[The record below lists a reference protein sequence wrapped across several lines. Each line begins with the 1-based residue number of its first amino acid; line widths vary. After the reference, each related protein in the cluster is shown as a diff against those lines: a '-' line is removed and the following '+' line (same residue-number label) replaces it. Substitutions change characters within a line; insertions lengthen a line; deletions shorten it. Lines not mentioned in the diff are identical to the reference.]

1 MSEPLVSIIIPV
13 YKVPEQYLR
22 KCIESTMTQT
32 LKNIEIILVDDGS
45 PDECG
50 EICDSYAKKDCRIKA
65 LHKKNGGLSSARNH
79 GCKAARGKWVMFVD
93 GDDWIE
99 QDMCQNMY
107 QTGETKNVQLVIC
120 GIMKNYGKSSMEYK
134 FYLEDGKVY
143 RGQECKWLQQ
153 QLLVYNGNI
162 AVAYSKLINRK
173 LLTDNQIFHDEVL
186 RQGAEGLEFNLR
198 LFEKLESAAFINK
211 PFYHYVYNEN
221 SISASH
227 NEANHEFV
235 IKCFEKIK
243 AFIDTSDN
251 REMLKFWFDNRLLYV
266 IVTTAISGYF
276 NPTNTEPYADKKRK
290 YASYLRKPI
299 VKEALKTK
307 NTEGVGVQRMIV
319 LFFIKHRMYR
329 GLDILGKVRKMQ
341 KNLWGGGTETYQDMN
356 LL

>member
-1 MSEPLVSIIIPV
+1 MAEPFVSIIVPV

-22 KCIESTMTQT
+22 KCIESTMAQT
-32 LKNIEIILVDDGS
+32 LQNIEILLVDDGS
-45 PDECG
+45 PDKCG
-50 EICDSYAKKDCRIKA
+50 EICDTYAKIDSRIKV
-65 LHKKNGGLSSARNH
+65 LHKQNGGLSSARNH
-79 GCKAARGKWVMFVD
+79 GCKAACGKWIMFVD

-99 QDMCQNMY
+99 PDMCQNMCNA
-107 QTGETKNVQLVIC
+107 GEEKQVQLVMC
-120 GIMKNYGKSSMEYK
+120 GIMKDYGKSATEYK

-143 RGQECKWLQQ
+143 RGHECRWLQQ

-162 AVAYSKLINRK
+162 AVAYSKLIDRK
-173 LLTDNQIFHDEVL
+173 LLMDNQIFHDEVL

-198 LFEKLESAAFINK
+198 LFEKLESATFINK

-243 AFIDTSDN
+243 VLIDTSDN
-251 REMLKFWFDNRLLYV
+251 KEMLKPWFDNRLLYV

-290 YASYLRKPI
+290 YSAYLGKPI
-299 VKEALKTK
+299 VKEALQTK
-307 NTEGVGVQRMIV
+307 NTAGIGKQREIV
-319 LFFIKHRMYR
+319 LFFIKHRMYLM
-329 GLDILGKVRKMQ
+329 LDMMGKMRKWQ
-341 KNLWGGGTETYQDMN
+341 KEHK
-356 LL
+356 